1 MMRLGLQMALIAM
14 CVSTIWHAGTI
25 AWQAVL
31 GQGVPPATGIEAGRG
46 PTDPLARKADR
57 IDLGVKPLGAFP
69 QTASRPLFFEGRRY
83 PEREAKQAPPVSAF
97 ASEPVGAAAAKGA
110 RLRGVVTVAGTT
122 RALIEMPSKSA
133 EWLAVGDLVDGWR
146 LEGIDQDRAE
156 LRSGSQAVSLL
167 LYEAQQ

>member
-1 MMRLGLQMALIAM
+1 MTRLGLQMALIVM

-31 GQGVPPATGIEAGRG
+31 GQGMPPATGIAAGGG
-46 PTDPLARKADR
+46 PTEAQARKADR
-57 IDLGVKPLGAFP
+57 VDLDAKPLGAFP

-83 PEREAKQAPPVSAF
+83 PERETKQSPPVQAF
-97 ASEPVGAAAAKGA
+97 AGETVAAAAKGA